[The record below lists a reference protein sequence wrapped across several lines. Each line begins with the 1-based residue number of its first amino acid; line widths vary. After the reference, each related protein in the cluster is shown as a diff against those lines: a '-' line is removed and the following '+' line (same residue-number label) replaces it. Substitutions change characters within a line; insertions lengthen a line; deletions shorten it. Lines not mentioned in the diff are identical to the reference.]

1 MFSDGSNVFTWN
13 ARNQVA
19 TLNSVSLQYDGF
31 GRRTKNLQNTSFL
44 FDGANAVQELS
55 GSTPTANLI
64 SGGIDEI
71 ITRADSTGAFT
82 PLKDALGSTIALVDA
97 SGGLVT
103 QYAYDPF
110 GNTIV
115 SGGAHSNAF
124 QYTGRENE
132 GNGLYFYRARYY
144 SPLLGRFVNEDS
156 IAFGGGTNF
165 YSYVF
170 DSPTN
175 LTDPSGNC
183 PVLCEPPPIVVAGGA
198 GAGIA
203 TAVAAGEGSAPVFAL
218 VAGGSA
224 EGAGGGPV
232 GALIGIIGA
241 TGTYDAIQGYK
252 LCQAYGV
259 CPVSQAK
266 AAPAPSLAGRY
277 TDRDRR
283 PGKPG
288 NGDKDCDQQW
298 ENARAYCADLLAM
311 PRNSPEWKKYQE
323 LWGGNY
329 NRCVKGQVDERCG
342 GSHVGY

>member
-1 MFSDGSNVFTWN
+1 
-13 ARNQVA
+13 VA

-31 GRRTKNLQNTSFL
+31 GRRTTNLQNTSFL
-44 FDGANAVQELS
+44 FDGLNAVQELS
-55 GSTPTANLI
+55 GSTPAANLI

-71 ITRADSTGAFT
+71 FTRAESTGSYT

-110 GNTIV
+110 GNTII
-115 SGGAHSNAF
+115 SGATNSNGF

-144 SPLLGRFVNEDS
+144 SPLLGRFVNEDP

-175 LTDPSGNC
+175 LADPSGNC

-198 GAGIA
+198 GAGVA

-218 VAGGSA
+218 IAGGSA

-252 LCQAYGV
+252 LCQAYDL
-259 CPVSQAK
+259 CPVSQSASN
-266 AAPAPSLAGRY
+266 PASSLAGRY
-277 TDRDRR
+277 TGKRRKWNDDDCEVMYQSDTQLCNSLPNSADRAACHAQASERYAS
-283 PGKPG
+283 
-288 NGDKDCDQQW
+288 C
-298 ENARAYCADLLAM
+298 LAGT
-311 PRNSPEWKKYQE
+311 PIPPLPWRFPN
-323 LWGGNY
+323 
-329 NRCVKGQVDERCG
+329 
-342 GSHVGY
+342 

>member
-1 MFSDGSNVFTWN
+1 MLCDGTNRFFWN
-13 ARNQVA
+13 ARNQVT

-31 GRRTKNLQNTSFL
+31 GRRTKNFQNASFL

-71 ITRADSTGAFT
+71 FTRADASGAYT
-82 PLKDALGSTIALVDA
+82 PLTDALGSTIALVDA
-97 SGGLVT
+97 SGGLVS
-103 QYAYDPF
+103 QYSYDPF
-110 GNTIV
+110 GNTAV
-115 SGGAHSNAF
+115 SGTTNSNAF

-144 SPLLGRFVNEDS
+144 SPLLGRFINEDP
-156 IAFGGGTNF
+156 IGLRGGLNP

-170 DSPTN
+170 NSPTN

-183 PVLCEPPPIVVAGGA
+183 PVLCEPPPVVVVGGA
-198 GAGIA
+198 GAGVA

-252 LCQAYGV
+252 LCQAYGL
-259 CPVSQAK
+259 CPVSPN
-266 AAPAPSLAGRY
+266 PASSLAGRY
-277 TDRDRR
+277 TGSKS
-283 PGKPG
+283 PSAGN
-288 NGDKDCDQQW
+288 NGDDDDDC
-298 ENARAYCADLLAM
+298 EKIRRRAHDYCSGLM
-311 PRNSPEWKKYQE
+311 SIPRSSPEWKNYINI
-323 LWGGNY
+323 WGGSY
-329 NRCVKGQVDERCG
+329 DKCFKGQVPQRCG
-342 GSHVGY
+342 GNRTD